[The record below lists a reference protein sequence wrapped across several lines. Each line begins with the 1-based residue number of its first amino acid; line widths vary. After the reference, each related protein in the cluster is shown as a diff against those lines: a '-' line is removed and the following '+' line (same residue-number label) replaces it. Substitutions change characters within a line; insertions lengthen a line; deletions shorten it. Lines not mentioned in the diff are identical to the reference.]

1 MEMSVQRAVQQALT
15 PSKRKDGRL
24 WKENRRLLSKSGE
37 NVCVRTS
44 RMLSNLD
51 ISVKNAVHMKLGS
64 WRGFIQSWGL
74 VHKYLR

>member
-1 MEMSVQRAVQQALT
+1 MEMSVRRAVQQALT

-37 NVCVRTS
+37 NVCGRTS

-51 ISVKNAVHMKLGS
+51 ISVKNAVQQTLTMFKGTDGREAKVCDL
-64 WRGFIQSWGL
+64 
-74 VHKYLR
+74 